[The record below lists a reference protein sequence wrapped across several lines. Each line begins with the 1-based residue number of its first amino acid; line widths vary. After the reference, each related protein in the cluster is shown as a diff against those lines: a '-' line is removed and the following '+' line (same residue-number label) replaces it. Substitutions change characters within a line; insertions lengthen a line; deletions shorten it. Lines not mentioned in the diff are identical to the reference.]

1 MKSWTQSQARGD
13 GITPLVAELQ
23 LVSNLLGSRGDKGM
37 ERLDYTKSL

>member
-1 MKSWTQSQARGD
+1 MKSWTQNEARGD

-23 LVSNLLGSRGDKGM
+23 LVSNSLGSRADKGM